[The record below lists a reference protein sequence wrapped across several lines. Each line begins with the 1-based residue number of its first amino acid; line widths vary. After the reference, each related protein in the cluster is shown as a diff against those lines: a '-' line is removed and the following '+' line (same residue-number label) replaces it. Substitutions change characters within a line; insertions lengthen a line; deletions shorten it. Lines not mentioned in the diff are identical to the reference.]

1 MATYHVLHLLE
12 KVVGSGVN
20 SEWFPIEKVSAYW
33 GSNMPFGVPVGHF
46 QGSIGT
52 MLGFT
57 SSYCSSNTW
66 DGSVV
71 ITPKVLISE
80 ANILKIHLLAAFLGE
95 SDFRWQGKYFKQVF
109 LVIPTPLV
117 QN

>member
-46 QGSIGT
+46 QGSVGT

-57 SSYCSSNTW
+57 SSCDSTNTW
-66 DGSVV
+66 DGSII

-80 ANILKIHLLAAFLGE
+80 ANILEIHLLAAFK
-95 SDFRWQGKYFKQVF
+95 RK
-109 LVIPTPLV
+109 
-117 QN
+117 